1 MSALLCRRSF
11 TRGVFLVA
19 GSGLLLPAAAQK
31 AARGS
36 SRPQN
41 TQFGFDDVVER
52 ARDLSAI
59 PFQGDGRRLPS
70 ELDRLD
76 YDTYREIRFRSEK
89 ALFREVDGTFQMQLF
104 HPGFIFKRPITINV
118 IRDGVAPPILYSSS
132 MFDYGSNHFV
142 NHLPI
147 DLGFA
152 GLKLTYP
159 LNELHKQDEV
169 ISFLGASYF
178 RFLARKQRYGLS
190 ARALAISTGTQEP
203 EEFPFFREFWVEQP
217 KPRAQHV
224 QIYALLDSVS
234 VTGAYRFKVSPGPET
249 TIDVEATLYARR
261 PLRHF
266 GLAPFTSMFF
276 TGENDRKPT
285 ADFRPE
291 LHDSDGLLMCS
302 GTGEWLWRPLL
313 NPTTP
318 RISNFLD
325 STPRGFG
332 LMQRDRLFA
341 HYEDLEAA
349 YHLRPSYWVEP
360 RGDWG
365 AGSVELVELAT
376 PDETN
381 DNIVAY
387 WRPSAVLEAGQKLTV
402 QYLLRAV
409 MANPPLHS
417 LGYVVNTFQS
427 EAKSAGWRHPVDT
440 GTHRFILDFAGGD
453 LPYFIDTP
461 ESVEVDVKVSTGQ
474 VKRTFLVADPE
485 VSGFRAGVDVGQG
498 TDVRVFLRSGERQ
511 LTETWTMPW
520 QDRTAV
526 AATRAP

>member
-11 TRGVFLVA
+11 THGVFLVA

-76 YDTYREIRFRSEK
+76 YDTYREIRFRLEK
-89 ALFREVDGTFQMQLF
+89 ALLREVDGTFQMQLF

-118 IRDGVAPPILYSSS
+118 IRDGVAPPILYSSL

-224 QIYALLDSVS
+224 QIYAL
-234 VTGAYRFKVSPGPET
+234 
-249 TIDVEATLYARR
+249 
-261 PLRHF
+261 
-266 GLAPFTSMFF
+266 
-276 TGENDRKPT
+276 
-285 ADFRPE
+285 
-291 LHDSDGLLMCS
+291 
-302 GTGEWLWRPLL
+302 
-313 NPTTP
+313 
-318 RISNFLD
+318 
-325 STPRGFG
+325 
-332 LMQRDRLFA
+332 
-341 HYEDLEAA
+341 
-349 YHLRPSYWVEP
+349 
-360 RGDWG
+360 
-365 AGSVELVELAT
+365 
-376 PDETN
+376 
-381 DNIVAY
+381 
-387 WRPSAVLEAGQKLTV
+387 
-402 QYLLRAV
+402 
-409 MANPPLHS
+409 
-417 LGYVVNTFQS
+417 
-427 EAKSAGWRHPVDT
+427 
-440 GTHRFILDFAGGD
+440 
-453 LPYFIDTP
+453 
-461 ESVEVDVKVSTGQ
+461 
-474 VKRTFLVADPE
+474 
-485 VSGFRAGVDVGQG
+485 
-498 TDVRVFLRSGERQ
+498 
-511 LTETWTMPW
+511 
-520 QDRTAV
+520 
-526 AATRAP
+526 